1 MLMVCKNTGCTVDV
15 AEHAVERF
23 LAAGYVPITSPKREP
38 EPEPQPQAE
47 QPKRTR
53 RKPKTE

>member
-1 MLMVCKNTGCTVDV
+1 MLMVCKTTGCTVDV

-38 EPEPQPQAE
+38 EPEPQPE

-53 RKPKTE
+53 RKPKAE

>member
-1 MLMVCKNTGCTVDV
+1 MLMVCKTTGVTVDV
-15 AEHAVERF
+15 AEQAVELF

-38 EPEPQPQAE
+38 EPQPE

-53 RKPKTE
+53 RKPKAE

>member
-1 MLMVCKNTGCTVDV
+1 MLMVCKTTGVTVDV
-15 AEHAVERF
+15 AEQAVELF

-38 EPEPQPQAE
+38 EPEPE

-53 RKPKTE
+53 RKPKAE